1 MFMYLVLDDYSQML
15 FISNFYIDL
24 SDNDI
29 EKVDSVPD
37 IMTTSIY
44 HQKNGKVAS
53 EVAGHMNGSSGT
65 DKVAAASSTGEATV
79 VDVGGASD
87 GTMLKCLEEP
97 SFEFE
102 ASHEAT
108 TTAKKQPA
116 DQSTSASSKKPS
128 CPYRVLEDPFEAAPP
143 KRSNPPNY
151 RVLEDPMTTAMYDP
165 STSSEAATAAAT
177 TASSSTTTTAP
188 AMGSSRPAAS
198 EVLEGAREKFDK
210 FWGSGT
216 SSSSSSKKAPSS
228 STTEPPSNEP

>member
-1 MFMYLVLDDYSQML
+1 MQVDNQFL
-15 FISNFYIDL
+15 FQIFTNTFVFYIDL
-24 SDNDI
+24 PDNDI

-44 HQKNGKVAS
+44 HQNGKVAS
-53 EVAGHMNGSSGT
+53 EAAGHHMNGSGGGT
-65 DKVAAASSTGEATV
+65 DKVASNTEEATV
-79 VDVGGASD
+79 VVD

-108 TTAKKQPA
+108 TTAKKPPPPA
-116 DQSTSASSKKPS
+116 DQSTSASSKKP
-128 CPYRVLEDPFEAAPP
+128 CPYRVLEDPFEAVPP

-165 STSSEAATAAAT
+165 STSSEAATAAA
-177 TASSSTTTTAP
+177 ASSSSTTTAS
-188 AMGSSRPAAS
+188 AMGSSRPPAS

-210 FWGSGT
+210 FWGS
-216 SSSSSSKKAPSS
+216 SSSKKASSS

>member
-1 MFMYLVLDDYSQML
+1 ML

-65 DKVAAASSTGEATV
+65 DKVASASSTGEATI

-116 DQSTSASSKKPS
+116 DQSTSASSKKPP
-128 CPYRVLEDPFEAAPP
+128 CPYRVLEDPFEAVPP

-165 STSSEAATAAAT
+165 STSSEAATAAA
-177 TASSSTTTTAP
+177 ASSSSTTTAS
-188 AMGSSRPAAS
+188 AVGSSRPPAS

-210 FWGSGT
+210 FWGS
-216 SSSSSSKKAPSS
+216 SSSKKASSS